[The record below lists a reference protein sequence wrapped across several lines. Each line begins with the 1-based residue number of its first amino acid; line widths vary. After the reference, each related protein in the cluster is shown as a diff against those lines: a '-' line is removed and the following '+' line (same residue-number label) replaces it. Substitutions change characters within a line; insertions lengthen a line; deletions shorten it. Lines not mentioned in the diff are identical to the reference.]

1 MKAIKAIL
9 RILCIILS
17 LGAFGI
23 GGYSL
28 YMELNNVEF
37 NILDP
42 MFLVFLAAYG
52 AAFILS
58 LHVVI
63 GLMRLI
69 AVKLPNLQNKWLYFI
84 LIFILAIP
92 TAPIFL
98 LVALVRHII
107 GLVRILTNSEAMAQE
122 AEEFRNNERVKT
134 YIRSSR
140 EAIDKITGDDRSDI
154 ILDNGDEIL
163 TLRQVAL
170 IQYRGMQY
178 ALLSPR
184 GGAHAGTVLAFVID
198 KYLDT
203 GEDALILVS
212 DRETYDAVY
221 NVYQGLLN
229 KSKG

>member
-1 MKAIKAIL
+1 MRAIKAIL
-9 RILCIILS
+9 RIFCIILS
-17 LGAFGI
+17 LGAFCV

-28 YMELNNVEF
+28 YVEA
-37 NILDP
+37 NIFAPL
-42 MFLVFLAAYG
+42 FLIAYG
-52 AAFILS
+52 SAFILS
-58 LHVVI
+58 LHLVI
-63 GLMRLI
+63 GLMRFI
-69 AVKLPNLQNKWLYFI
+69 SERLPDLKDKWLIFI
-84 LIFILAIP
+84 AIFILAIP
-92 TAPIFL
+92 LSPIFL
-98 LVALVRHII
+98 LVAIIRHII
-107 GLVRILTNSEAMAQE
+107 GLVKIIANSEEKAKE
-122 AEEFRNNERVKT
+122 AEEFRNNEKVKT

-140 EAIDKITGDDRSDI
+140 EAIEKITGNDRSDI

-198 KYLDT
+198 QYLDT

-221 NVYQGLLN
+221 NVYRGLLN
-229 KSKG
+229 KNKG

>member
-9 RILCIILS
+9 RVFCIILS
-17 LGAFGI
+17 LGAFGL

-28 YMELNNVEF
+28 YVELNIF
-37 NILDP
+37 APL
-42 MFLVFLAAYG
+42 FLIAYG

-58 LHVVI
+58 LHLVI
-63 GLMRLI
+63 GLMRFI
-69 AVKLPNLQNKWLYFI
+69 SVKLPDLKDKWLIFI
-84 LIFILAIP
+84 AIFILAIP

-98 LVALVRHII
+98 LVAIVRHII
-107 GLVRILTNSEAMAQE
+107 GFVRIIINSEENVKE
-122 AEEFRNNERVKT
+122 AEEFRNNEKVKT

-140 EAIDKITGDDRSDI
+140 EAIAKITGNDRSDI

-198 KYLDT
+198 QYLDT

>member
-1 MKAIKAIL
+1 MKAFKAIL

-17 LGAFGI
+17 LATFGL

-28 YMELNNVEF
+28 YVELNIF
-37 NILDP
+37 APL
-42 MFLVFLAAYG
+42 FLIAYG

-58 LHVVI
+58 LHLVI
-63 GLMRLI
+63 GLMRFI
-69 AVKLPNLQNKWLYFI
+69 SEKLPNLNNKWL
-84 LIFILAIP
+84 IFIVIFIFAIP
-92 TAPIFL
+92 LSPIFL
-98 LVALVRHII
+98 LVALIRHII
-107 GLVRILTNSEAMAQE
+107 GLVRIISNSEEKAKE
-122 AEEFRNNERVKT
+122 KEEFRSNEKIKT

-140 EAIDKITGDDRSDI
+140 EAIEKITGNDRSDI

-203 GEDALILVS
+203 DEDALILVS

-221 NVYQGLLN
+221 NVYQGLLS

>member
-1 MKAIKAIL
+1 MRAIKAIF
-9 RILCIILS
+9 RIFCIILS
-17 LGAFGI
+17 LAAFGV

-28 YMELNNVEF
+28 YIEPNVF
-37 NILDP
+37 APL
-42 MFLVFLAAYG
+42 FLIAYG

-58 LHVVI
+58 LHIVI
-63 GLMRLI
+63 GLLRFI
-69 AVKLPNLQNKWLYFI
+69 SGKLPNLRNKWL
-84 LIFILAIP
+84 IFIAIFIFSIP
-92 TAPIFL
+92 LAPIFL
-98 LVALVRHII
+98 LVAIIRHII
-107 GLVRILTNSEAMAQE
+107 GLVKIIINSEQKAKE
-122 AEEFRNNERVKT
+122 AEEFRNNEKAKT

-140 EAIDKITGDDRSDI
+140 EAIEKITGNDRSDI
-154 ILDNGDEIL
+154 ILDNGEEIL

-229 KSKG
+229 KSRW

>member
-9 RILCIILS
+9 RVFCIILS
-17 LGAFGI
+17 LGAFGL

-28 YMELNNVEF
+28 YVELNIF
-37 NILDP
+37 APL
-42 MFLVFLAAYG
+42 FLIAYG

-58 LHVVI
+58 LHLVI
-63 GLMRLI
+63 GLMRFI
-69 AVKLPNLQNKWLYFI
+69 SVKLPDLKDKWLIFI
-84 LIFILAIP
+84 AIFILAIP

-98 LVALVRHII
+98 LVAIVRHII
-107 GLVRILTNSEAMAQE
+107 GFMRIIINSEENVKE
-122 AEEFRNNERVKT
+122 AEEFRNNEKVKT

-140 EAIDKITGDDRSDI
+140 EAIAKITGNDRSDI

-198 KYLDT
+198 QYLDT

>member
-9 RILCIILS
+9 RIFCIILS
-17 LGAFGI
+17 LAAFGV

-28 YMELNNVEF
+28 YVEP
-37 NILDP
+37 NIFAPL
-42 MFLVFLAAYG
+42 FLIAYG
-52 AAFILS
+52 SAFILS
-58 LHVVI
+58 LHLVI
-63 GLMRLI
+63 RLMRFI
-69 AVKLPNLQNKWLYFI
+69 SEKLPNLKDKWLIFI
-84 LIFILAIP
+84 AIFILAIP
-92 TAPIFL
+92 LAPIFL
-98 LVALVRHII
+98 LVAIIRHII
-107 GLVRILTNSEAMAQE
+107 GLVKIITNSEENARE
-122 AEEFRNNERVKT
+122 AEEFRNNEKVKT

-140 EAIDKITGDDRSDI
+140 LAIEKITGNDRSDI

-198 KYLDT
+198 QYLDT

-212 DRETYDAVY
+212 DRDTYDAVY

-229 KSKG
+229 KNKG

>member
-9 RILCIILS
+9 RVFCIILS
-17 LGAFGI
+17 LGAFGL

-28 YMELNNVEF
+28 YVELNIF
-37 NILDP
+37 APL
-42 MFLVFLAAYG
+42 FLIAYG
-52 AAFILS
+52 SAFILS
-58 LHVVI
+58 LHLVI
-63 GLMRLI
+63 GLMRFI
-69 AVKLPNLQNKWLYFI
+69 SVKLPDLKDKWLIFI
-84 LIFILAIP
+84 AIFILAIP

-98 LVALVRHII
+98 LVAIVRHII
-107 GLVRILTNSEAMAQE
+107 GFMRIIINSEENVKE
-122 AEEFRNNERVKT
+122 AEEFRNNEKVKT

-140 EAIDKITGDDRSDI
+140 EAIAKITGNDRSDI

-198 KYLDT
+198 QYLDT

>member
-9 RILCIILS
+9 RIFCIILS
-17 LGAFGI
+17 LGAFGL

-28 YMELNNVEF
+28 YVELNIF
-37 NILDP
+37 APL
-42 MFLVFLAAYG
+42 FLIAYG

-58 LHVVI
+58 LHLVI
-63 GLMRLI
+63 GLMRFI
-69 AVKLPNLQNKWLYFI
+69 SVKLPDLKDKWLIFI
-84 LIFILAIP
+84 AIFILAIP

-98 LVALVRHII
+98 LVAIVRHII
-107 GLVRILTNSEAMAQE
+107 GFMRIIINSEENVKE
-122 AEEFRNNERVKT
+122 AEEFRNNEKVKT

-140 EAIDKITGDDRSDI
+140 EAIAKITGNDRSDI

-198 KYLDT
+198 QYLDT